1 MIKVIYPNYRP
12 VIGRAK
18 NGRAM
23 NRQAYTTIVAAVVTG
38 FLGWMAVTLIAV
50 DKRTAVINERVNAN
64 HSMLEPMW
72 KDYIAGKRSAVRS
85 DSPTMGTFFYDVVLN
100 NGN

>member
-1 MIKVIYPNYRP
+1 VIKVIYPNYRP
-12 VIGRAK
+12 VIGRVR
-18 NGRAM
+18 NGEVM
-23 NRQAYTTIVAAVVTG
+23 KDKLLSGIAAISVV
-38 FLGWMAVTLIAV
+38 FLGWMASTLVEV

-72 KDYIAGKRSAVRS
+72 KDYVAGKRSAVRS
-85 DSPTMGTFFYDVVLN
+85 DSPTVETFFYDVVLN